1 MFQTDR
7 LRQSS
12 SVFDLYGKCSQS
24 SRECGVQ
31 SHLRQARREKVKY
44 KYYTFKMNYFI
55 TFLKV
60 LNRKFPP
67 KNFSRKTFQ
76 YRQLQFFLMIQALEC
91 IKVVPWTRM
100 IEENNQDFHSKGAG
114 RMEELCQRNSCVFF
128 LQKEYWVLL
137 LKNVS
142 QSQQFPG
149 LTMSQWSYYIKSVIF
164 SKS

>member
-31 SHLRQARREKVKY
+31 SHLRQPRREKVKY

-76 YRQLQFFLMIQALEC
+76 QLQFFLMIQALEC

-114 RMEELCQRNSCVFF
+114 RMEELSQRNSCVCFLFAKRILGITAQEREPELAIPRTYYVSVVILHKICDFF
-128 LQKEYWVLL
+128 
-137 LKNVS
+137 
-142 QSQQFPG
+142 
-149 LTMSQWSYYIKSVIF
+149 
-164 SKS
+164 